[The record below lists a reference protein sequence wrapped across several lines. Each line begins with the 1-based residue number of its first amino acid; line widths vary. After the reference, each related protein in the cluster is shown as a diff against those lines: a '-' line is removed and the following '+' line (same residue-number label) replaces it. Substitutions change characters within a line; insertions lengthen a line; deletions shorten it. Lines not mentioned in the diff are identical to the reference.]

1 MVEERVGSL
10 AWLRKQVEVADK
22 DLLREIV
29 RRGRRLSEGGLSAV
43 CGIRSGE
50 AYGIRRSI
58 RPRRPRRAVL
68 KARLGSAAFGIF
80 ISCIHHGSARRD
92 QPAPAGCPGPRLA

>member
-1 MVEERVGSL
+1 MVEERVESL

-43 CGIRSGE
+43 CG
-50 AYGIRRSI
+50 SI
-58 RPRRPRRAVL
+58 RERRPE
-68 KARLGSAAFGIF
+68 SAA
-80 ISCIHHGSARRD
+80 RPV
-92 QPAPAGCPGPRLA
+92 PADRGGLC